1 MAATD
6 GQIVIAA
13 ARWSTDEVLSLRDY
27 LAQADGG
34 GSANNQ
40 QHQPPR
46 TEVVKFVRG
55 QYASLGVPNL
65 PNPSL
70 HPNAILASFGKT
82 VKVAAQSVKF
92 KDGKRHV
99 AVASGARYSIPESYP
114 GYFEIL
120 SEEGKAVRCMES
132 VLELAKKFP
141 ECVLLRENIRAFVTT
156 VPLME
161 LSADKSRTVSAGEIL
176 TLKKEVSLAARSRSN
191 RFLQCLDSKGDIVYL
206 NLDQRGKFSPIAR
219 NDNISG
225 VHSLR
230 QLITNKRLPL
240 MVRLVWGP
248 PPFKGTSSAPVPAEL
263 RLFSTFE
270 EDSVFALPLGHSVK
284 ESTTVV
290 PLPLGCNLKLVR
302 ARNYQEVRQTDN
314 FQRLAGAAH
323 RMAKEIHSRMAV
335 LETFKDSISFWNISP
350 GHSKYVGAKVSPKSY
365 FLRRSISH
373 ESQIVMSPII
383 NEMPQE
389 GVVAPTQD
397 FLEIDQIYDY
407 VRGFAPLPKSLR
419 AGGNGPEKQ
428 KEPQQANKAPKPPPI
443 ETIPT
448 NKLNAA
454 NSKPK
459 PSKEKSEKSKPSS
472 KTVMKMEMHAQN
484 LAQESLKA
492 KRLFKSK
499 TTSSIADHYLVAE
512 ADAKSSEKPVIDLS
526 STHLLTQADLVSP
539 HKYHS
544 GSDEDPTYENTTQV
558 YLESD
563 YEKSKSRK
571 YARQKA
577 TSEIG
582 PAIRESSPYKK
593 NSHNESSRN
602 LIIRNKH
609 KRSSDSKTS
618 KSHEDLAIK
627 CQSQPDSPSSNPEQH
642 PLYNSLSNLRST
654 PPSTTELNKDRRRH
668 LSKQRSLSSLL
679 AEASPN
685 TPVIE
690 HKPVEL
696 HLHLSRNGNQKH
708 HTKSKA
714 SGKLGIMYL

>member
-1 MAATD
+1 MEKKHAMAATD

-13 ARWSTDEVLSLRDY
+13 ARWSTEEVLSLRDY
-27 LAQADGG
+27 VAHADT
-34 GSANNQ
+34 NNQ
-40 QHQPPR
+40 QPR

-70 HPNAILASFGKT
+70 HPNAILTSFGKT
-82 VKVAAQSVKF
+82 LKVAAQNVKF
-92 KDGKRHV
+92 KDGKRHC
-99 AVASGARYSIPESYP
+99 AVASGLRFSIPESYP

-120 SEEGKAVRCMES
+120 SEEGKAVRCIES

-141 ECVLLRENIRAFVTT
+141 DCVLVRENIRAFVTA
-156 VPLME
+156 VPLLE

-176 TLKKEVSLAARSRSN
+176 TLKKEVSLAARSRCN

-206 NLDQRGKFSPIAR
+206 NLEQRGKFSPIAR

-248 PPFKGTSSAPVPAEL
+248 PPFKGTSGVAQPSEL

-270 EDSVFALPLGHSVK
+270 EDSVFALPLGHSSK
-284 ESTTVV
+284 DSTTVV

-302 ARNYQEVRQTDN
+302 ARNHAEIRHKDN
-314 FQRLAGAAH
+314 FQRLAGVAA
-323 RMAKEIHSRMAV
+323 RMAKEIHSRMTV

-350 GHSKYVGAKVSPKSY
+350 GHSKFAGKVSPKNY

-373 ESQIVMSPII
+373 ESQIVMSPVI
-383 NEMPQE
+383 NDQVPTES
-389 GVVAPTQD
+389 VAPTQD

-407 VRGFAPLPKSLR
+407 VRGFAPLPKNLR
-419 AGGNGPEKQ
+419 GSNFEKQ
-428 KEPQQANKAPKPPPI
+428 PEQQKPKPPPI

-454 NSKPK
+454 AKAKQPAKAENK
-459 PSKEKSEKSKPSS
+459 KPSS
-472 KTVMKMEMHAQN
+472 KTALKMERHAQN
-484 LAQESLKA
+484 LAQESLKS

-499 TTSSIADHYLVAE
+499 TTSSIADHLYTAE
-512 ADAKSSEKPVIDLS
+512 PEKSSEKPVIDLS

-539 HKYHS
+539 SPAK
-544 GSDEDPTYENTTQV
+544 SDSDDDDPTYENTTQV
-558 YLESD
+558 YLESS
-563 YEKSKSRK
+563 ENTKQRM

-582 PAIRESSPYKK
+582 PTLRETSPYKK
-593 NSHNESSRN
+593 NSSSHNESSRN

-609 KRSSDSKTS
+609 KRSSAGDGTKSSS
-618 KSHEDLAIK
+618 KSHEDLATK
-627 CQSQPDSPSSNPEQH
+627 CQSQPNSPSSNPEQH
-642 PLYNSLSNLRST
+642 PLYNSLSNLRLT
-654 PPSTTELNKDRRRH
+654 PPSTDNDRRRH

-714 SGKLGIMYL
+714 SKLGIMYL